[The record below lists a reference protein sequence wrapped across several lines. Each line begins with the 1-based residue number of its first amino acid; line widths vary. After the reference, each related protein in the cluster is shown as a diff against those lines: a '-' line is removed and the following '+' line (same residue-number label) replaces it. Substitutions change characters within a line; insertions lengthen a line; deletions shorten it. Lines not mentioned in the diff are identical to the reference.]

1 MDLLCFL
8 CVIYFLCRSKADESE
23 SDITYQFDLDSSF
36 KRMLDEKRQMTN
48 KENNPPSA
56 SASAAEQAATSINPP
71 EKPLRKDLLKER
83 KFESKFQIDNIK
95 NW

>member
-1 MDLLCFL
+1 MRILENLVSTRLFCEHF
-8 CVIYFLCRSKADESE
+8 CEIIIFFGRSKADESE

-48 KENNPPSA
+48 KENNAPA
-56 SASAAEQAATSINPP
+56 VEQAASSINPP

-83 KFESKFQIDNIK
+83 KL
-95 NW
+95 